1 MVIHIN
7 DEIVRVIILEIS
19 SVYAQIYEQG
29 YFSRSDVNEIK
40 QQYSN
45 SKLWRVIV
53 LDKEIN

>member
-1 MVIHIN
+1 MIIHIN
-7 DEIVRVIILEIS
+7 DEIVQVIILDVS
-19 SVYAQIYEQG
+19 SVYAQIHDQG
-29 YFSRSDVNEIK
+29 YFNHSDANEIK